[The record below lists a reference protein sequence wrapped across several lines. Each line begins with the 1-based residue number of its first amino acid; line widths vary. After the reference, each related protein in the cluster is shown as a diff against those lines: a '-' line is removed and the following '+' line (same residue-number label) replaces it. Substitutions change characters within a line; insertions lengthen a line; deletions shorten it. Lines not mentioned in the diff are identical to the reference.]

1 MSSGTYCS
9 FCHNYWKN
17 RKEYDKHVNCCEYFY
32 RQRRNPPPAEMSRP
46 TMNEMYRLV
55 ENLTNRLE
63 KTEKEVARLR
73 GLMNAR
79 QKKAIIEWL
88 NQPSQKPEITFEDW
102 WHEIH
107 AQESDVL
114 KVVNADLT
122 QGILSCIQ
130 THIQTVP
137 AKILP
142 IRCFSQKPNT
152 FYVYSVET
160 NKLATTSAAAAA
172 EAEPSASVPPPLS
185 MTPMWRI
192 MSAQQFEKMCGF
204 IVQQIIREFLV
215 WQNKQMAFIHISNA
229 EYDERTMD
237 RRATLLMK
245 INGYGVSYDKRA
257 ADVKKQLFAQI
268 EENLRYIMDCEFE

>member
-1 MSSGTYCS
+1 MSSGTYCK
-9 FCHNYWKN
+9 FCHHYWKN
-17 RKEYDKHVNCCEYFY
+17 RKEYDKHISCCEYFY
-32 RQRRNPPPAEMSRP
+32 HQRRNPPAAEMSRP

-88 NQPSQKPEITFEDW
+88 NQPSQTPEIAFEAW
-102 WHEIH
+102 WHEIR

-114 KVVNADLT
+114 KVVNGDLS

-130 THIQTVP
+130 THFTTTP

-160 NKLATTSAAAAA
+160 NKSNATAASAD
-172 EAEPSASVPPPLS
+172 EASAPGPPPPIS
-185 MTPMWRI
+185 ITPMWRI

-215 WQNKQMAFIHISNA
+215 WQNKQMAFINPST

-245 INGYGVSYDKRA
+245 INGYGVSNDKRTG
-257 ADVKKQLFAQI
+257 DVKKLLFPLI